1 MKSQNHEYQKNN
13 LLTLSKKSILMLA
26 IMAGAMFTSC
36 KNNAEKEADALEEV
50 QDAKEDLNAVKKDVN
65 KDAVTKANDA
75 EWQTY
80 KAEANKTISE
90 NETRI
95 VELQN
100 AMKKPGKTFDDNYK
114 KSIEALVD
122 KNTSLKTRIANYEN
136 NQTDWDTFKREFD
149 SDMAG
154 LGQAFK
160 DLTVNN
166 KK

>member
-1 MKSQNHEYQKNN
+1 M
-13 LLTLSKKSILMLA
+13 KKSIFMLA
-26 IMAGAMFTSC
+26 ILAGTFFTSC
-36 KNNAEKEADALEEV
+36 KNNAEKEADAIEDV
-50 QDAKEDLNAVKKDVN
+50 TDAKDDLNKVQNDVN
-65 KDAVTKANDA
+65 KDAMTKANDV

-80 KAEANKTISE
+80 KKEANKTIAE

-95 VELQN
+95 TELQT

-114 KSIEALVD
+114 KSIDVLVE
-122 KNTSLKTRIANYEN
+122 KNTALKTKIGDYEN

-149 SDMAG
+149 SDMTG

>member
-1 MKSQNHEYQKNN
+1 
-13 LLTLSKKSILMLA
+13 MLA
-26 IMAGAMFTSC
+26 ILAGTFFTSC
-36 KNNAEKEADALEEV
+36 KSNSEKEADAVEDVVEAT
-50 QDAKEDLNAVKKDVN
+50 DDLNKVTDEVN
-65 KDAVTKANDA
+65 QDNITKANDA
-75 EWQTY
+75 EWQAY
-80 KAEANKTISE
+80 KMEANKTISE

-95 VELQN
+95 TELQT
-100 AMKKPGKTFDDNYK
+100 AMKKPGKTFDDAYK

-122 KNTSLKTRIANYEN
+122 KNTALKTRITDYEN

-149 SDMAG
+149 SDMQG

>member
-1 MKSQNHEYQKNN
+1 M
-13 LLTLSKKSILMLA
+13 KKSIFMLA
-26 IMAGAMFTSC
+26 ILTGTLFTSC
-36 KNNAEKEADALEEV
+36 KSNSEKEADAVEKV
-50 QDAKEDLNAVKKDVN
+50 QDATEDLNTVTDDVN
-65 KDAVTKANDA
+65 KDAMTKANDT
-75 EWQTY
+75 EWQSY
-80 KAEANKTISE
+80 KMQANKTISE

-95 VELQN
+95 TELQT
-100 AMKKPGKTFDDNYK
+100 AMKKPGKTFDAAYR

-122 KNTSLKTRIANYEN
+122 KNASLKTKIADYEN

>member
-1 MKSQNHEYQKNN
+1 M
-13 LLTLSKKSILMLA
+13 KKSILMLA

-36 KNNAEKEADALEEV
+36 KNNAEKEADAVEDV
-50 QDAKEDLNAVKKDVN
+50 VDANADLDKVNDDIN

-75 EWQTY
+75 ELQTY
-80 KAEANKTISE
+80 KMEANKSISE

-95 VELQN
+95 IELQT
-100 AMKKPGKTFDDNYK
+100 AMKNSGNTFDDNYK
-114 KSIEALVD
+114 KSVESLVE
-122 KNTSLKTRIANYEN
+122 KNTALKTRISDYEN
-136 NQTDWDTFKREFD
+136 NQTDWETFKREFN
-149 SDMAG
+149 SDMTG

>member
-1 MKSQNHEYQKNN
+1 M
-13 LLTLSKKSILMLA
+13 KKSIFMLA
-26 IMAGAMFTSC
+26 ILAATFFTSC
-36 KNNAEKEADALEEV
+36 KNNAEKEADAVEDV
-50 QDAKEDLNAVKKDVN
+50 QDAKEDLNAVKNDVN

-80 KAEANKTISE
+80 KSEANKTISE

-95 VELQN
+95 TELQT
-100 AMKKPGKTFDDNYK
+100 AMKKPGKTFDANYK

-122 KNTSLKTRIANYEN
+122 KNSALKTKIKDYEN

>member
-1 MKSQNHEYQKNN
+1 M
-13 LLTLSKKSILMLA
+13 KKSIFMLA
-26 IMAGAMFTSC
+26 IMAGTTFVSC
-36 KNNAEKEADALEEV
+36 KNNAEKEADATEKV
-50 QDAKEDLNAVKKDVN
+50 QDATEDLKDVKNDVN
-65 KDAVTKANDA
+65 KDAITKANDA

-80 KAEANKTISE
+80 KMEANKTIAE

-95 VELQN
+95 MELQT
-100 AMKKPGKTFDDNYK
+100 AMKKPGKTFDTNYK
-114 KSIEALVD
+114 KSIEALSD
-122 KNTSLKTRIANYEN
+122 KNTALKTKIKDYEN

-149 SDMAG
+149 SDMSG

>member
-1 MKSQNHEYQKNN
+1 M
-13 LLTLSKKSILMLA
+13 KKSILMLA
-26 IMAGAMFTSC
+26 ILGGALFTSC
-36 KNNAEKEADALEEV
+36 KNNAEKKADAVEEV
-50 QDAKEDLNAVKKDVN
+50 QDAKEDLNKVKEDSKKD
-65 KDAVTKANDA
+65 AITKANDA

-80 KAEANKTISE
+80 KMEANKTISE

-95 VELQN
+95 EELKA
-100 AMKKPGKTFDDNYK
+100 AMNKPGKTFDANYK

-122 KNTSLKTRIANYEN
+122 KNAALKTKIAAYEN

-160 DLTVNN
+160 DLTVTN

>member
-1 MKSQNHEYQKNN
+1 M
-13 LLTLSKKSILMLA
+13 KKSILMLA
-26 IMAGAMFTSC
+26 ILAGTIFTSC
-36 KNNAEKEADALEEV
+36 KNNAEKEVDAIEEV
-50 QDAKEDLNAVKKDVN
+50 QDATEDLNKVTDDVN
-65 KDAVTKANDA
+65 KDAMIKANDA

-80 KAEANKTISE
+80 KAEANKTIAE

-95 VELQN
+95 TELQN
-100 AMKKPGKTFDDNYK
+100 AIKKPGNTFDSAYK
-114 KSIEALVD
+114 SSIQTLVD
-122 KNTSLKTRIANYEN
+122 KNAALKTKITDYEN
-136 NQTDWDTFKREFD
+136 NQTDWETFKREFD